1 MAHIAGVYGQVMW
14 EIPLTIE
21 PKLGLWQALVWAIQ
35 YEYYFRPKLFA
46 GRFLMLAEFL
56 SGCAE
61 DTVFRTHAFENIEI
75 LLREFD
81 ATNLQKVRDDLIKL
95 PTSPTIVALEQMVNK
110 HARLVELEPVLS
122 AIEGLWW
129 LLDSKKEGQNRNT
142 LAEARQKGKTTQLL
156 LRLATMAVII
166 CRNALSRYTYRA
178 ATVNNSFSDPQL
190 QSAIFLAEFATHYS
204 TGEYAVDAW
213 KCHFLLTGLQAM
225 RSDRLNPADFAQR
238 LREKFNGKKQDGSIW
253 SDMLALVTRCLIE
266 RRNSNKTFPEEAKKW
281 VQVFASVDGLSEVAR
296 SMFLMEARLHGYN
309 PDEEDT
315 KSTDS
320 SSENKYNGG
329 SIQQVNNAKEEE
341 ERDTGGK
348 KEKETGGEEDPLG
361 FLNEDQRAKLLE
373 SMRSLRLDQM
383 RTVLRRARGPLL
395 AAISKALSD
404 TSFDEILPPRRTFYV
419 RSNNRD
425 DSLVEVKKR
434 LMSPDKDTQNKAL
447 LQLEQIARETTDKE
461 NGPIAREWLLFARAR
476 VQSLNK
482 AVPLW
487 REDYNKGIAS
497 WEEIWN
503 LAVALVRSEDFIQAL
518 EVLKSGVKELNAPF
532 SHLRF
537 ALKSNV
543 DILQHAEIYNK
554 ATISLAVKFL
564 LDNLTKLPL
573 AECYLTWLLLANE
586 VQEPIDYN
594 KQLYIISIFQDILDR
609 PIRILRPENQAEEV
623 TIEDF
628 ENDFEGLLSIMQRLE
643 DNYIL
648 EPHKERIGIKS
659 KMLTTFLRTP
669 QIVPKRVGLFV
680 DYENLRPML
689 PVEMQTQPKDVG
701 DILAR
706 HASKYGDVVCRWL
719 CAAPRN
725 IPDSADMS
733 EGFQR
738 AGFVVQ
744 FPRGRTGQLFPTENL
759 TDFVLV
765 ECITFE
771 MMHSKPDIYVI
782 VSGDG
787 DYFEKIMRLLEQGN
801 SVHLISSANNMASR
815 YRRLEQRSQQYQ
827 LPEDYGGFFIDNLN
841 EILQT
846 KLVSQ

>member
-1 MAHIAGVYGQVMW
+1 MACCPKCGAEIRQQARFCSKCGSKMDSDFSERTSSASGWVGPEEAETDADSTVEPELPSVMPPEEIKAATSSSLGDLPLIVGKEEVVEQASVIARKLLELVPFAKAEHRDKNKTLFEKNALQPAPIEDSSWGRMAHIAGVYGQVMW

-95 PTSPTIVALEQMVNK
+95 PTSPTIVA
-110 HARLVELEPVLS
+110 
-122 AIEGLWW
+122 
-129 LLDSKKEGQNRNT
+129 
-142 LAEARQKGKTTQLL
+142 
-156 LRLATMAVII
+156 
-166 CRNALSRYTYRA
+166 
-178 ATVNNSFSDPQL
+178 
-190 QSAIFLAEFATHYS
+190 
-204 TGEYAVDAW
+204 
-213 KCHFLLTGLQAM
+213 
-225 RSDRLNPADFAQR
+225 
-238 LREKFNGKKQDGSIW
+238 
-253 SDMLALVTRCLIE
+253 
-266 RRNSNKTFPEEAKKW
+266 
-281 VQVFASVDGLSEVAR
+281 
-296 SMFLMEARLHGYN
+296 
-309 PDEEDT
+309 
-315 KSTDS
+315 
-320 SSENKYNGG
+320 
-329 SIQQVNNAKEEE
+329 
-341 ERDTGGK
+341 
-348 KEKETGGEEDPLG
+348 KETGGEEDPLG

-689 PVEMQTQPKDVG
+689 PVEMQTQPKEVG